1 VYSKHQKRIPTV
13 IDFTTFNFTKSS
25 DKDQPGDMFSEVAK
39 ENIAEG
45 LVAPTAAK
53 NDALSPMKASKKSR
67 SLSMGP
73 GALSVPLK
81 EDSGN
86 RRKVLTS
93 TLTYLYKTDVFY

>member
-1 VYSKHQKRIPTV
+1 M
-13 IDFTTFNFTKSS
+13 SS
-25 DKDQPGDMFSEVAK
+25 EIGK

-45 LVAPTAAK
+45 LVAPTFAK
-53 NDALSPMKASKKSR
+53 NNALLPTKASKKSR

-86 RRKVLTS
+86 RRKVLAS
-93 TLTYLYKTDVFY
+93 ALVYFYKLTYFASLHLFLL